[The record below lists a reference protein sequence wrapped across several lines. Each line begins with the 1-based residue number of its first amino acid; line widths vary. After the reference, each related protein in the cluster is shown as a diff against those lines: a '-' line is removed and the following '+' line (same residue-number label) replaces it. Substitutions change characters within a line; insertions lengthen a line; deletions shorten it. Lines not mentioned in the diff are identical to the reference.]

1 MQKLPLE
8 IGDIIF
14 LQSLENRAAKAQS
27 RILGARHGDFIIIEN
42 PVMHFSDRL
51 FSKLSGSI
59 NCQYTHEGDIY
70 DFQSKVRSYMQEGFA
85 LIDYPST
92 FTQTQLR
99 QHHRIR
105 VNLETRLSLPR
116 ERDIISADI
125 TDVSAGGCQLVIP
138 SLLELAKGTPCAMSF
153 VLPDGAQINKLTGVI
168 RNVRMVKVER
178 TTELGVEFTEPPEVL
193 AKIQAFCRFCLF
205 FEV

>member
-51 FSKLSGSI
+51 FSKLSGNI
-59 NCQYTHEGDIY
+59 HCQYTHEGDIY
-70 DFQSKVRSYMQEGFA
+70 DFQSRVRTYIKEGFA
-85 LIDYPST
+85 LIDYPNS

-116 ERDIISADI
+116 ERDIISADM
-125 TDVSAGGCQLVIP
+125 TDVSAGGCQLVVP
-138 SLLELAKGTPCAMSF
+138 SLLEVAKGTQCAMSF
-153 VLPDGAQINKLTGVI
+153 VLPDATQINKLTGTI
-168 RNVRMVKVER
+168 RNVRLMKAER
-178 TTELGVEFTEPPEVL
+178 STELGVEFAEPQEMLV
-193 AKIQAFCRFCLF
+193 KIQAFCRFCLF